1 MARSNDTRDRLLE
14 AALDLIWERSYGA
27 TSVDAI
33 CERAG
38 VKKGSFYHFFASK
51 SELAVAAIEA
61 AWLKKRAELDKI
73 FSPMVPPLERFERM
87 HALGVSEQ
95 ERLLEAKG
103 YVCGCPLFAL
113 GSEIGT
119 RDQAIRGK
127 VEEILGYF
135 LRYYESAIRDAH
147 AAGLI
152 EVENPAAKARI
163 IFAYIEGMLTQAR
176 IMNDLAPIRELI
188 GGVFDILGV
197 RQRVISAA

>member
-1 MARSNDTRDRLLE
+1 MARLTDTRDRLLE

-51 SELAVAAIEA
+51 SELSVAAIEA
-61 AWLKKRAELDKI
+61 AWQKKRAELDKI

-87 HALGVSEQ
+87 HALGVREQ
-95 ERLLEAKG
+95 EQLFESKG
-103 YVCGCPLFAL
+103 YVCGCALFAL
-113 GSEIGT
+113 GSEMGT
-119 RDQAIRGK
+119 RDQAIRRK

-147 AAGLI
+147 AAGMI
-152 EVENPAAKARI
+152 EAHDPAAKARI

-176 IMNDLAPIRELI
+176 IMNDLGPIRELI
-188 GGVFDILGV
+188 GGVFDILGA
-197 RQRVISAA
+197 RRRVPSAA